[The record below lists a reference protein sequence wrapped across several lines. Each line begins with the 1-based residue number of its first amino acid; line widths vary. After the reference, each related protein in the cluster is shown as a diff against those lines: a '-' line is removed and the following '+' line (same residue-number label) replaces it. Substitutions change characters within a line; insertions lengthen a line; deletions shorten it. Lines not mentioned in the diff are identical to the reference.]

1 MLKKILYT
9 LYLSI
14 RQKIRDYEISLL
26 YKNKSLRISK
36 GVVFNDKPIIDLCES
51 TRCILEENVIIDSSN
66 NGYHLNMFNPVKI
79 LLDRPNAIL
88 KIGKSSRIHGSC
100 IHATKEIIIGER
112 CLIAANCQIIDNNGH
127 DQCFDNLEE
136 RLNTYGISKRIII
149 EDDVWI
155 SANCVILP
163 GVIIGKGSI
172 IAANSVVSKS
182 IPPYSLASGVPA
194 VVIKQHKQTK

>member
-1 MLKKILYT
+1 MLKKLLYT
-9 LYLSI
+9 LYLI
-14 RQKIRDYEISLL
+14 IKQKISDYEISLL
-26 YKNKSLRISK
+26 YENKSLSINK
-36 GVVFNDKPIIDLCES
+36 GVVFNDKPIINICES
-51 TRCILEENVIIDSSN
+51 ARCILEENVIIDSSN

-79 LLDRPNAIL
+79 LLDRPNALL

-127 DQCFDNLEE
+127 DQCFEDVEE
-136 RLNTYGISKRIII
+136 RINSYGTSKSIMI

-155 SANCVILP
+155 STNCVILP

-172 IAANSVVSKS
+172 IGANSVVSKS
-182 IPPYSLASGVPA
+182 IPPFSLANGIPA
-194 VVIKQHKQTK
+194 VVIKQHKTN